1 MSHVET
7 TDDEDFFPLL
17 IPDFTSF
24 GSDIYVVSTL
34 LFYLYLLY
42 TSIFNQFNI

>member
-34 LFYLYLLY
+34 LFLPILTLYLN
-42 TSIFNQFNI
+42 F